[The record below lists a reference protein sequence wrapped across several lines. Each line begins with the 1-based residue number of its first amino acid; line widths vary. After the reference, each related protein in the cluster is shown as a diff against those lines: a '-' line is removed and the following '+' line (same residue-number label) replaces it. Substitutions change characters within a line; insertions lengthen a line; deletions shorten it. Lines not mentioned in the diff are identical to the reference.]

1 MELMKRRFSS
11 ASLAGLG
18 VAVIYLWTA
27 GCAHTRTIVVEI
39 PPRIDLQPFQTIG
52 IVEFS
57 SPSTQ
62 ANDALNQLATQKF
75 MSYIQGAQPQVRFLE
90 LGSESHVLHSVN
102 HEQLDLEALKAIG
115 KKYGIGSI
123 FTGVYD
129 ISDVK
134 PSMSIGGDLTSLN
147 VSAAVNISLVSKHWD
162 TKTGATIWTDSRH
175 GQWNVAGFHKGADLP
190 GSISIS
196 DPGDSYGRHLEQL
209 DYAVTDSFRPHYQ
222 RRTVPTQ

>member
-1 MELMKRRFSS
+1 MKHQSLS

-18 VAVIYLWTA
+18 LAAMWLWAT
-27 GCAHTRTIVVEI
+27 GCANTHTVVVEI
-39 PPRIDLQPFQTIG
+39 PPLIDLQPYQTIG

-57 SPSTQ
+57 STSPQ

-90 LGSESHVLHSVN
+90 LGPEAQVLHIVGR
-102 HEQLDLEALKAIG
+102 ERLDLDALKAIG

-123 FTGVYD
+123 FTGVYE

-134 PSMSIGGDLTSLN
+134 PSVSIGGDLTSLS

-162 TKTGATIWTDSRH
+162 TKTGATIWTDSSH
-175 GQWNVAGFHKGADLP
+175 GQWNVAGFHKEADLP

-196 DPGDSYGRHLEQL
+196 SPGDSYGRYIEQL
-209 DYAVTDSFRPHYQ
+209 DYQVTDSFRTHYQ
-222 RRTVPTQ
+222 RRTVPNQ

>member
-1 MELMKRRFSS
+1 MKHQSCLS
-11 ASLAGLG
+11 AMTGLG
-18 VAVIYLWTA
+18 LMALCLWGA
-27 GCAHTRTIVVEI
+27 ACAKTIVVEI

-57 SPSTQ
+57 STSPNAT
-62 ANDALNQLATQKF
+62 DALNQLATQKF

-90 LGSESHVLHSVN
+90 LGSESHVLHSVG
-102 HEQLDLEALKAIG
+102 HERLDLEALKAIG

-134 PSMSIGGDLTSLN
+134 PSMSIGGDLSSLN
-147 VSAAVNISLVSKHWD
+147 VSAAVYISLVSKHWD
-162 TKTGATIWTDSRH
+162 TNTGATIWTDSRH
-175 GQWNVAGFHKGADLP
+175 GQWNVAGFHKEADLP

-209 DYAVTDSFRPHYQ
+209 DYAVTDSFRPHYE
-222 RRTVPTQ
+222 RRTVEKQ

>member
-1 MELMKRRFSS
+1 MKHQSCLS
-11 ASLAGLG
+11 AMTGLG
-18 VAVIYLWTA
+18 LMALCLWGA
-27 GCAHTRTIVVEI
+27 ACAKTIVVEI

-57 SPSTQ
+57 STSPNAT
-62 ANDALNQLATQKF
+62 DALNQLATQKF

-90 LGSESHVLHSVN
+90 LGSESHVLHSVG
-102 HEQLDLEALKAIG
+102 HERLDLEALKAIG

-134 PSMSIGGDLTSLN
+134 PSMSIGGDLSSLN
-147 VSAAVNISLVSKHWD
+147 VSAAVYISLVSKHWD
-162 TKTGATIWTDSRH
+162 TNTGATIWTDSRH
-175 GQWNVAGFHKGADLP
+175 GQWNVAGFHKEADLP